1 MIDAVENDIDTKIN
15 SLVIEKKLLNE
26 SLKRSNSDIEKQEI
40 KKRLIFL
47 NGEIYKLRHSRNEII
62 ENSKSTK

>member
-1 MIDAVENDIDTKIN
+1 MIGAVENDIDTKIN